1 MDDGRLVP
9 PWTGN
14 PDNADGDVPLHVILS
29 ALHHAVGDTVAL
41 QSMVHFGGT
50 IYGHQNNGNAR
61 MDVRTI
67 VKVLADTG
75 ALCANYISKKQ
86 FEKIKKTLN
95 NTKIFKKTTRV
106 GLADDKTVVTSDTA
120 VELSLRLYGESD
132 SIVYTGEFIVL
143 DMEGNDIIIGLP
155 AILGDLWEFFKTNV
169 DARKALDNPS
179 DCLDQQVDM
188 ESFDEENPVS
198 DIR

>member
-9 PWTGN
+9 PWIDP

-29 ALHHAVGDTVAL
+29 ALHHVIGDTVAL
-41 QSMVHFGGT
+41 QSMAHFGGT
-50 IYGHQNNGNAR
+50 IYGHQDNGNAR

-155 AILGDLWEFFKTNV
+155 AILGDLWEFSRQMSMPEKLWTIHSN
-169 DARKALDNPS
+169 A
-179 DCLDQQVDM
+179 
-188 ESFDEENPVS
+188 
-198 DIR
+198 

>member
-1 MDDGRLVP
+1 M
-9 PWTGN
+9 
-14 PDNADGDVPLHVILS
+14 
-29 ALHHAVGDTVAL
+29 
-41 QSMVHFGGT
+41 
-50 IYGHQNNGNAR
+50 
-61 MDVRTI
+61 
-67 VKVLADTG
+67 
-75 ALCANYISKKQ
+75 
-86 FEKIKKTLN
+86 N

-155 AILGDLWEFFKTNV
+155 AILGDLCEFFKTNV

-179 DCLDQQVDM
+179 DYLDQQVDM

-198 DIR
+198 DIRQALASLMQPWTHDTTDEAPEEKYSPLPTNFGDIS